1 MPIKIPDD
9 LPARAVLEAEGI
21 AIIGSHDAIR
31 QDIRPLRVLLLNLMP
46 KKVETEIHLAR
57 LLSYTPLQVELTLLT
72 TSTYTPMN
80 TAPTHLKAFYRT
92 LDEVRDEKF
101 DGLLVTG
108 APVERI
114 AFEDVDYWQELCGI
128 FDWARDHVTR
138 SLNICWGAQA
148 ALYHEFGIPKHDL
161 PAKASGIF
169 EQQVVAPN
177 RRTLRGFPVRF
188 PMAVS
193 RYTGT
198 RRADVESHP
207 DLTVLIESAETGIAV
222 IEHKARGDLYIFNHF
237 EYEAD
242 TLRLEY
248 ERDIV
253 AEDNIDVP
261 ANYFP
266 GDDPAAEPVNTWRP
280 YGYLIFSNW
289 IGGLYHDTPF
299 DLAEIGKGC

>member
-9 LPARAVLEAEGI
+9 LPARAVLEEDGI
-21 AIIGSHDAIR
+21 EIIRSHDAVH

-57 LLSYTPLQVELTLLT
+57 LLSHTPLQVELSLLT
-72 TSTYTPMN
+72 TSTYTPTN
-80 TAPTHLKAFYRT
+80 TSPDHLKAFYKT
-92 LDEVRDEKF
+92 LDEVKDQKF
-101 DGLLVTG
+101 DGLVVTG

-128 FDWARDHVTR
+128 FDWARGHVTR

-148 ALYHEFGIPKHDL
+148 ALYHEFGIPKFEL
-161 PAKASGIF
+161 PAKASGVF
-169 EQQVVAPN
+169 EQRVLAPKSP
-177 RRTLRGFPVRF
+177 TLRGFPARF

-198 RRADVESHP
+198 RREDIEHHLELAI
-207 DLTVLIESAETGIAV
+207 LIESDETGIAV
-222 IEHKARGDLYIFNHF
+222 IEHKQRGDLYIFNHF

-253 AEDNIDVP
+253 AEDQIDVP

-280 YGYLIFSNW
+280 YGYLIFGNW
-289 IGGLYHDTPF
+289 ISALYHDTPF
-299 DLAEIGKGC
+299 DLDQIGEGR

>member
-9 LPARAVLEAEGI
+9 LPARAVLEAEGVD
-21 AIIGSHDAIR
+21 IIRSHDALR
-31 QDIRPLRVLLLNLMP
+31 QDIRPLRILLLNLMP
-46 KKVETEIHLAR
+46 KKVETETQLAR
-57 LLSYTPLQVELTLLT
+57 LLSHTPLQVELTLLT
-72 TSTYTPMN
+72 TSTYTPVN
-80 TAPTHLKAFYRT
+80 TPPTHLKAFYKT

-108 APVERI
+108 APVERL
-114 AFEDVDYWQELCGI
+114 AFEDVDYWPELCGI
-128 FDWARDHVTR
+128 FDWARGHVTR
-138 SLNICWGAQA
+138 TLNICWGGQA
-148 ALYHEFGIPKHDL
+148 ALYHEFGLPKFDL

-169 EQQVVAPN
+169 EQRVMAPN
-177 RRTLRGFPVRF
+177 SQTLRGFPARF

-198 RRADVESHP
+198 DRAEVERHSE
-207 DLTVLIESAETGIAV
+207 LAVLIESDATGIAV
-222 IEHKARGDLYIFNHF
+222 IEHKLRGDLYIFNHF

-266 GDDPAAEPVNTWRP
+266 GDDPAAEPVNTWSP
-280 YGYLIFSNW
+280 YGYLIFGNW
-289 IGGLYHDTPF
+289 ISTLYRDTPF
-299 DLAEIGKGC
+299 DLDEIGKGS